1 MSHRGKDLPTTPS
14 QTRLLYHTWGG
25 GAEHIN
31 QPGKGCTDTTACRE
45 GQQTAE
51 QWQYSSTLPSQD
63 AALVLRITNFD
74 FCFRRSPSLS
84 IPIPHWARGLDGFVP
99 FSQRR
104 GSMSAAIQ
112 HEQLANKSS
121 LWQSQEMCA
130 QQKGAEGR
138 AGIPPPSAHGTQQ
151 HKEQRGGLVG
161 REGGRLLLWNSE
173 YFLYCSAPLWKI
185 KFKDYY
191 CSLAF
196 LQNKIHSH
204 QNWLKQDLALG
215 QRHCSAGGSIRTP
228 QRADPDGSKQ
238 SSLAANCTASSVS

>member
-14 QTRLLYHTWGG
+14 QTRLLYHIWGG

-45 GQQTAE
+45 GQRTAE

-74 FCFRRSPSLS
+74 FCLRRSPSLS

-196 LQNKIHSH
+196 CKIRSILIKTGSNRTWH
-204 QNWLKQDLALG
+204 WGRGTALLVDPSGHPNG
-215 QRHCSAGGSIRTP
+215 QILMDPS
-228 QRADPDGSKQ
+228 RAH
-238 SSLAANCTASSVS
+238 LLLTAQHPV

>member
-14 QTRLLYHTWGG
+14 QTRLLYHIWGG

-45 GQQTAE
+45 GQRTAE

-74 FCFRRSPSLS
+74 FCLRRSPSLS
-84 IPIPHWARGLDGFVP
+84 IPIPHWARGLDGFVL

-161 REGGRLLLWNSE
+161 REGEGCFYGTVNISSIAVLPFGKSNSRTTTAALLFCKIRSILIKTGSNRTWHWGRGTALLVDPSGHPNGQILMDPSRAHLLL
-173 YFLYCSAPLWKI
+173 
-185 KFKDYY
+185 
-191 CSLAF
+191 
-196 LQNKIHSH
+196 
-204 QNWLKQDLALG
+204 
-215 QRHCSAGGSIRTP
+215 
-228 QRADPDGSKQ
+228 
-238 SSLAANCTASSVS
+238 TAQHPV

>member
-14 QTRLLYHTWGG
+14 QTRLLYHIWGG

-45 GQQTAE
+45 GQRTAE

-74 FCFRRSPSLS
+74 FCLRRSPSLS
-84 IPIPHWARGLDGFVP
+84 IPIPHWARGLDGFVL

-130 QQKGAEGR
+130 QQKVAEGK

-161 REGGRLLLWNSE
+161 REGEGCFYGTVNISSIAVLPFGKSNSRTTTAALLFCKIRSILIKTGSNRTWHWGRGTALLVDPSGHPNGQILMDPSRAHLLL
-173 YFLYCSAPLWKI
+173 
-185 KFKDYY
+185 
-191 CSLAF
+191 
-196 LQNKIHSH
+196 
-204 QNWLKQDLALG
+204 
-215 QRHCSAGGSIRTP
+215 
-228 QRADPDGSKQ
+228 
-238 SSLAANCTASSVS
+238 TAQHPV